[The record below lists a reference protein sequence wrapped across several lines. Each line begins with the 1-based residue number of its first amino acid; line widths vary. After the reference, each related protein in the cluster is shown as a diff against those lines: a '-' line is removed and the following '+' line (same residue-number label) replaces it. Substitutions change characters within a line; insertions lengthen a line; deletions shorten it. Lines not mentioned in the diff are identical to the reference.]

1 MSLKEETLQEV
12 NEIGLK
18 PVRGQNFIINE
29 HMITALVEA
38 GEIEDQDILEIGP
51 GTGNITE
58 ELLEKK
64 GEKGTVTAV
73 ENDTVLFEHLNEKF
87 SEEIN
92 DRELSLLNKDI
103 LETDLT
109 DYNRCVGNLPFQITS
124 DIIEKLGENQIQSAV
139 IVQDDLADKIT
150 ADPGEKQYGPAT
162 VRAQY
167 YFIPVKLQTIPKI
180 NYHPEPEV
188 DTAIVKLYPN
198 QDRHAVEDEEWFF
211 KVVRA
216 LFTHKMKKVRN
227 AVVDSRHILEENK
240 DHLKDIRDEIP
251 NSEKRVVQLNIKE
264 MNEIADELENRL

>member
-1 MSLKEETLQEV
+1 MSLKEETLQEL

-18 PVRGQNFIINE
+18 PVQGQNFLINE

-38 GEIEDQDILEIGP
+38 GEIEDEDILEIGP

-64 GEKGTVTAV
+64 DGSGTITAV
-73 ENDTVLFEHLNEKF
+73 EKDTVLYEHLNEKF
-87 SEEIN
+87 SQEIEN
-92 DRELSLLNKDI
+92 REISLENKDI
-103 LETDLT
+103 LRTELSGYT
-109 DYNRCVGNLPFQITS
+109 RCVGNLPFQITS
-124 DIIEKLGENQIQSAV
+124 EIIEKLGEEQIQSAL

-188 DTAIVKLYPN
+188 DTAIIKLYPN
-198 QDRHAVEDEEWFF
+198 RDRHEIQDEEWFF
-211 KVVRA
+211 QVVKA
-216 LFTHKMKKVRN
+216 LYTHKMKKTRN
-227 AVVDSRHILEENK
+227 AVVDSRHILEEDK
-240 DHLKDIRDEIP
+240 DSLKEIKDEIP
-251 NSEKRVVQLNIKE
+251 HSEKRVVQLNIKE
-264 MNEIADELENRL
+264 LNEIAEELEAAL

>member
-1 MSLKEETLQEV
+1 MSLKEETLQGI

-73 ENDTVLFEHLNEKF
+73 EKDTVLYEHLNEKF
-87 SEEIN
+87 KEQIE
-92 DRELSLLNKDI
+92 DRKLSLINEDI
-103 LETDLT
+103 LETDLSG
-109 DYNRCVGNLPFQITS
+109 YERCVGNLPFQITS
-124 DIIEKLGENQIQSAV
+124 DIIEKLGEHQIQSAV

-150 ADPGEKQYGPAT
+150 ADPGEKKYGPAT

-198 QDRHAVEDEEWFF
+198 QDRHAVDDEEWFF
-211 KVVRA
+211 TVVKA

-227 AVVDSRHILEENK
+227 AVVDSRHIIEEDK
-240 DHLKDIRDEIP
+240 DRLKEIRDELP

-264 MNEIADELENRL
+264 LNEVAEELQNKL